1 MSTAKE
7 QKIFSVEKIAVTGI
21 LTAISW
27 VLYMYVKF
35 PLPFLFPSFLDIQF
49 SDMPALLGGFAWGP
63 WVGCAIVVFRGLLKM
78 PFSGTACVGE
88 IADII
93 IGIALVLPASLIYQ
107 KHKSKKGAI
116 VSLLVGSA
124 SAVLAS
130 VIVNRFMLIPLYVK
144 LLFNGSW
151 APLIGMVEGI
161 YPNVTKET
169 FYRYYILLATIP
181 FNFLRCFICAI
192 VTYFVYKPLSK
203 ALHWEFKPK
212 KHTEEQT
219 QDLVSNVQIYTT
231 SSVEE
236 TIQLG
241 KKLGETLNGGQTVL
255 LSGDLGA
262 GKTHFTKGIA
272 LALGVDDVVVSPTFA
287 IHNAYQGSKLK
298 LNHFDFYKIEN
309 IEEVEN
315 LGFDEIIGQK
325 DAVCVM
331 EWWQNVPQ
339 LVPSKRIEIEIAVTG
354 ENSRKIAVT
363 NVE

>member
-1 MSTAKE
+1 MSTTKK
-7 QKIFSVEKIAVTGI
+7 QKFFSVEKIAVTGI

-63 WVGCAIVVFRGLLKM
+63 WVGCAIVVLRGLLKM

-124 SAVLAS
+124 CAVLAS

-151 APLIGMVEGI
+151 APLLGMVSGI
-161 YPNVTKET
+161 YPDVTKET
-169 FYRYYILLATIP
+169 FYSYYILLATIP
-181 FNFLRCFICAI
+181 FNLLRCFICGI

-203 ALHWEFKPK
+203 ALHWEFKPRNEGNATTNNTTTAVK
-212 KHTEEQT
+212 KKAKSKPIVICNGNIKVKVT
-219 QDLVSNVQIYTT
+219 VKNAKR
-231 SSVEE
+231 VE
-236 TIQLG
+236 IDANSP
-241 KKLGETLNGGQTVL
+241 KSFVL
-255 LSGDLGA
+255 
-262 GKTHFTKGIA
+262 
-272 LALGVDDVVVSPTFA
+272 
-287 IHNAYQGSKLK
+287 
-298 LNHFDFYKIEN
+298 KI
-309 IEEVEN
+309 
-315 LGFDEIIGQK
+315 
-325 DAVCVM
+325 
-331 EWWQNVPQ
+331 
-339 LVPSKRIEIEIAVTG
+339 TY
-354 ENSRKIAVT
+354 
-363 NVE
+363 

>member
-1 MSTAKE
+1 MSTTKK
-7 QKIFSVEKIAVTGI
+7 QKFFSVEKIAVTGI

-35 PLPFLFPSFLDIQF
+35 PLPFIFPSFLDIQF

-63 WVGCAIVVFRGLLKM
+63 WVGCAIVVLRGLLKM

-124 SAVLAS
+124 CAVLAS
-130 VIVNRFMLIPLYVK
+130 VAVNRFMLIPLYVK

-151 APLIGMVEGI
+151 EPLLGMVSGI
-161 YPNVTKET
+161 YPDVTKET
-169 FYRYYILLATIP
+169 FYSYYILLATIP
-181 FNFLRCFICAI
+181 FNALRCFICALI
-192 VTYFVYKPLSK
+192 TYFVYKPLSK

-212 KHTEEQT
+212 KSAKDAAQPK
-219 QDLVSNVQIYTT
+219 QVVNVYQ
-231 SSVEE
+231 SGSVDE
-236 TIQLG
+236 TIA
-241 KKLGETLNGGQTVL
+241 LGETLGKTLQGGQTVL

-272 LALGVDDVVVSPTFA
+272 LGMGVTEVVTSPTFA
-287 IHNAYQGSKLK
+287 IHNVYQGASLV
-298 LNHFDFYKIEN
+298 LNHFDFYKVESA
-309 IEEVEN
+309 EEIAN
-315 LGFDEIIGQK
+315 LGFDEIIGAT
-325 DAVCVM
+325 DGVCVM
-331 EWWQNVPQ
+331 EWWQNVNQ
-339 LVPSKRIEIEIAVTG
+339 IVPANCVEVVIEVVG
-354 ENSRKIAVT
+354 EQSRKVT
-363 NVE
+363 ITHWE